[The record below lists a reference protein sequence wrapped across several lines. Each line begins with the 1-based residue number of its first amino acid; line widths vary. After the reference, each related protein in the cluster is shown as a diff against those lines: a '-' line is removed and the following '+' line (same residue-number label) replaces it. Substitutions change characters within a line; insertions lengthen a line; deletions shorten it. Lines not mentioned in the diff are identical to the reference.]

1 MLILGGVGII
11 RNITNLQQHL
21 DDSSQPLKVVGAKN
35 FINSYITI
43 ANKTTVYFE
52 ILTLIL
58 KLKKASKTAFHVKE
72 KVFFKLRFLQML
84 ILNLLLFHSE
94 SNSLFE
100 QVKHY

>member
-1 MLILGGVGII
+1 MLIPGGVGII

-58 KLKKASKTAFHVKE
+58 KLTKASKTAFHVKE
-72 KVFFKLRFLQML
+72 KVFFKLRFLQM
-84 ILNLLLFHSE
+84 FP
-94 SNSLFE
+94 FYDY
-100 QVKHY
+100 KKG